1 MKHFKLIISIIII
14 ILWLLVIFVFSSMN
28 EKTSHIQSQ
37 KVVQKIY
44 INKQI
49 VENNKITKNNIQKAK
64 NKYDQ
69 KIRKIAHVT
78 EFAILNIL
86 LVNLIYQL
94 KEKFKLKYL
103 IISIILTFIYA
114 CTDEIHQIFVQGRTS
129 SFIDVLIDTA
139 GAITTSLIIYVIY
152 KINIHKIKAS

>member
-1 MKHFKLIISIIII
+1 MKHFKLIISIIIV

-44 INKQI
+44 TNKQT
-49 VENNKITKNNIQKAK
+49 VENNKIIKK
-64 NKYDQ
+64 NKYDK

-78 EFAILNIL
+78 EFAILNIFFI
-86 LVNLIYQL
+86 NLIYQL

-129 SFIDVLIDTA
+129 SFIDVLIDTT
-139 GAITTSLIIYVIY
+139 GAITTSLIIYIIY
-152 KINIHKIKAS
+152 KINFHKTKTS

>member
-1 MKHFKLIISIIII
+1 MKIHHTYK
-14 ILWLLVIFVFSSMN
+14 V
-28 EKTSHIQSQ
+28 K

>member
-1 MKHFKLIISIIII
+1 MKHFKLIISIIIV
-14 ILWLLVIFVFSSMN
+14 ILWLVVIFIFSSMN
-28 EKTSHIQSQ
+28 ENTSHIQSQ

-44 INKQI
+44 TSKQT
-49 VENNKITKNNIQKAK
+49 VENNKIIKK

-94 KEKFKLKYL
+94 NEKFKLKYL
-103 IISIILTFIYA
+103 IISIILTFVYA

-129 SFIDVLIDTA
+129 SFIDVLIDTI
-139 GAITTSLIIYVIY
+139 GAITTSLIIYIIY
-152 KINIHKIKAS
+152 KINLHKIKTS

>member
-1 MKHFKLIISIIII
+1 MKHFKLIISIIIV
-14 ILWLLVIFVFSSMN
+14 ILWLVVIFVFSSMN
-28 EKTSHIQSQ
+28 ENTSHIQSQ

-44 INKQI
+44 TSKQI
-49 VENNKITKNNIQKAK
+49 VENNKIIKK

-103 IISIILTFIYA
+103 IISIILTFVYA

-129 SFIDVLIDTA
+129 SFIDVLIDTI
-139 GAITTSLIIYVIY
+139 GAITTSLIIYIIY
-152 KINIHKIKAS
+152 KINLHKIKTS

>member
-1 MKHFKLIISIIII
+1 MK
-14 ILWLLVIFVFSSMN
+14 
-28 EKTSHIQSQ
+28 IQSQ

-44 INKQI
+44 TNKQT
-49 VENNKITKNNIQKAK
+49 VENNKIIKK

-78 EFAILNIL
+78 EFAILNIFFI
-86 LVNLIYQL
+86 NLIYQL

-129 SFIDVLIDTA
+129 SFIDVLIDTT
-139 GAITTSLIIYVIY
+139 GAITTSLIIYIIY
-152 KINIHKIKAS
+152 KINFHKTKTS

>member
-1 MKHFKLIISIIII
+1 
-14 ILWLLVIFVFSSMN
+14 MN
-28 EKTSHIQSQ
+28 ENTSHIQSQ

-44 INKQI
+44 TNKQT
-49 VENNKITKNNIQKAK
+49 VENNKIIKK

-78 EFAILNIL
+78 EFAILNIFFI
-86 LVNLIYQL
+86 NLIYQL

-129 SFIDVLIDTA
+129 SFIDVLIDTT
-139 GAITTSLIIYVIY
+139 GAITTSLIIYIIY
-152 KINIHKIKAS
+152 KINFHKTKTT

>member
-1 MKHFKLIISIIII
+1 MKHFKLIISIIIV
-14 ILWLLVIFVFSSMN
+14 ILWLVVIFIFSSMN
-28 EKTSHIQSQ
+28 ENTSHIQSQ

-44 INKQI
+44 TNKQT
-49 VENNKITKNNIQKAK
+49 VENNKIIKK

-86 LVNLIYQL
+86 FVNLIYQL

-103 IISIILTFIYA
+103 IISIILTFVYA

-129 SFIDVLIDTA
+129 SFIDVLIDTI
-139 GAITTSLIIYVIY
+139 GAITTSLIIYIIY
-152 KINIHKIKAS
+152 KINLHKNKAS

>member
-28 EKTSHIQSQ
+28 ENTSHIQSK

-78 EFAILNIL
+78 EFAILNIFF
-86 LVNLIYQL
+86 VNLIHQL

-152 KINIHKIKAS
+152 KINLHKTKTS

>member
-1 MKHFKLIISIIII
+1 MKHFKLIISIIIV

-28 EKTSHIQSQ
+28 ENTSHIQSQ

-44 INKQI
+44 TNKQT
-49 VENNKITKNNIQKAK
+49 VENNKIIKK

-103 IISIILTFIYA
+103 IISIILTFVYA

-129 SFIDVLIDTA
+129 SFIDVLIDTI
-139 GAITTSLIIYVIY
+139 GAIITSLIIYIIY

>member
-86 LVNLIYQL
+86 LANLIYQL

>member
-1 MKHFKLIISIIII
+1 MKHFKLIISIIIV

-44 INKQI
+44 TNKQT
-49 VENNKITKNNIQKAK
+49 VENNKIIKK
-64 NKYDQ
+64 NKYDK

-78 EFAILNIL
+78 EFAILNIFFI
-86 LVNLIYQL
+86 NLIYQL

-114 CTDEIHQIFVQGRTS
+114 CTDEIHQICVQGRTS
-129 SFIDVLIDTA
+129 SVIDVLIDTT
-139 GAITTSLIIYVIY
+139 GAITTSLIIYIIY
-152 KINIHKIKAS
+152 KINFHKTKTS

>member
-1 MKHFKLIISIIII
+1 MKHFKLIISIIIV

-28 EKTSHIQSQ
+28 ENTSHIQSQ

-44 INKQI
+44 TNKQT
-49 VENNKITKNNIQKAK
+49 VENNKIIKK

-78 EFAILNIL
+78 EFAILNIFFI
-86 LVNLIYQL
+86 NLIYQL

-103 IISIILTFIYA
+103 IISIILTFIYSF
-114 CTDEIHQIFVQGRTS
+114 TYEIHQIFVQSITS
-129 SFIDVLIDTA
+129 SFIDLLIH
-139 GAITTSLIIYVIY
+139 TT
-152 KINIHKIKAS
+152 

>member
-1 MKHFKLIISIIII
+1 MKHFKLIISIIIV

-28 EKTSHIQSQ
+28 ENTSHIQSQ

-44 INKQI
+44 TNKQT
-49 VENNKITKNNIQKAK
+49 VENNKIIKK
-64 NKYDQ
+64 NKYHQ

-78 EFAILNIL
+78 EFAILNIFFI
-86 LVNLIYQL
+86 NLIYQL

-129 SFIDVLIDTA
+129 SFIDVLIDTT
-139 GAITTSLIIYVIY
+139 GAITTSLIIYIIY
-152 KINIHKIKAS
+152 KINFHKTKTS

>member
-1 MKHFKLIISIIII
+1 
-14 ILWLLVIFVFSSMN
+14 MN
-28 EKTSHIQSQ
+28 ENTSHIQSQ

-44 INKQI
+44 TNKQT
-49 VENNKITKNNIQKAK
+49 VENNKIIKK

-78 EFAILNIL
+78 EFAILNIFFI
-86 LVNLIYQL
+86 NLIYQL

-129 SFIDVLIDTA
+129 SFIDVLIDTT
-139 GAITTSLIIYVIY
+139 GAITTSLIIYIIY
-152 KINIHKIKAS
+152 KINFHKTKTS

>member
-1 MKHFKLIISIIII
+1 MKHFKLIISIIIV

-28 EKTSHIQSQ
+28 ENTSHIQSQ

-44 INKQI
+44 TNKQT
-49 VENNKITKNNIQKAK
+49 VENNKIIKK

-86 LVNLIYQL
+86 FVNLIYQL

-103 IISIILTFIYA
+103 IISIILTFVYA

-129 SFIDVLIDTA
+129 SFIDVLIDTI
-139 GAITTSLIIYVIY
+139 GAITTSLIIYIIY
-152 KINIHKIKAS
+152 KINLHKNKAS

>member
-1 MKHFKLIISIIII
+1 MKHFKLIISIIIV

-28 EKTSHIQSQ
+28 ENTSHIQSQ

-44 INKQI
+44 TNKQT
-49 VENNKITKNNIQKAK
+49 VENNKIIKK

-86 LVNLIYQL
+86 FVNLIYQL

-103 IISIILTFIYA
+103 IISIILTFVYA

>member
-1 MKHFKLIISIIII
+1 MKHFKLIISIIIV

-28 EKTSHIQSQ
+28 ENTSHIQSQ

-44 INKQI
+44 TNKQT
-49 VENNKITKNNIQKAK
+49 VENNKIIKK

-78 EFAILNIL
+78 EFAILNIFFI
-86 LVNLIYQL
+86 NLIYQL

-129 SFIDVLIDTA
+129 SFIDVLIDTT
-139 GAITTSLIIYVIY
+139 GAITTSLIIYIIY
-152 KINIHKIKAS
+152 KINFHKTKTT

>member
-1 MKHFKLIISIIII
+1 MKHFKLIISIIIV

-28 EKTSHIQSQ
+28 ENTSHIQSQ

-44 INKQI
+44 TNKQT
-49 VENNKITKNNIQKAK
+49 VENNKIIKK

-78 EFAILNIL
+78 EFAILNIFFI
-86 LVNLIYQL
+86 NLIYQL

-129 SFIDVLIDTA
+129 SFIDVLIDTT
-139 GAITTSLIIYVIY
+139 GAITTSLIIYIIY
-152 KINIHKIKAS
+152 KINFHKTKTS